1 MAKITTDVRHI
12 GGTRYEFPIKCSS
25 KGLFSTDYPK
35 DFWGIDH
42 KNEFSTQ
49 NELLREIGRV
59 CSELV
64 KLKKETNFLLCYT
77 ITHKNKLMSIM
88 SNEDPTVSGL
98 ELSYAVVMEKK
109 VGSDVSLFKLR
120 EGKVSNLLDEG
131 EGIPDGFCRSGR
143 ISDYAFKGFKH
154 KVPFDAGLYEKLK
167 MFSKAI
173 EDMANMLAEKCTP
186 EEISKLGT
194 TSFKLIQ

>member
-25 KGLFSTDYPK
+25 KGLFSTDYPR
-35 DFWGIDH
+35 DFLGIDH
-42 KNEFSTQ
+42 KNEFATQ
-49 NELLREIGRV
+49 TELLREIGRV
-59 CSELV
+59 CSELE
-64 KLKKETNFLLCYT
+64 KLKKETNFLICYT
-77 ITHKNKLMSIM
+77 ITHNNKRMSIM
-88 SNEDPTVSGL
+88 NSEEPVISML

-131 EGIPDGFCRSGR
+131 EGVPDGFYRSGR
-143 ISDYAFKGFKH
+143 ISEYAFKGFKH
-154 KVPFDAGLYEKLK
+154 KVPFDIKLYENLK

-173 EDMANMLAEKCTP
+173 EDLANMLAEKCTP
-186 EEISKLGT
+186 EEISKLET
-194 TSFKLIQ
+194 TNLKLIQ